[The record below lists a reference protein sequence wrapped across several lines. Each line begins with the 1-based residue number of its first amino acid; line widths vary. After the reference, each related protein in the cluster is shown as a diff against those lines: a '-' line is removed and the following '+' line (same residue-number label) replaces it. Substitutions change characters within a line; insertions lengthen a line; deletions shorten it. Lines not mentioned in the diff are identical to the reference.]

1 MWLVGVDVAPGT
13 HKFALGEFFRAYHL
27 SPKHPMISLCI
38 GLTYL
43 AQVPSSFSPF
53 LPPFSRVLS

>member
-1 MWLVGVDVAPGT
+1 MWLVGVGVAPGT

-43 AQVPSSFSPF
+43 AQVPSSF
-53 LPPFSRVLS
+53 LRVLS